1 MIASK
6 TIQHNGD
13 RMNDISFVLLSHN
26 EENEETNPKI
36 EIYTKNWARQALLKN
51 FDFSQSQRSTIGQS
65 QQLGMLTWDNDVAV
79 WHHPRAEVAR
89 RDTGQVRGIAWWWWS
104 RCMRRMWIT
113 NGAWSVCSWG
123 KNFNWR
129 VWGGFWP
136 FLVRFC
142 SGLAVLSLYAFAL
155 AVGWVER
162 WNPRVARSVG
172 VTAVTCFW
180 QWLLDEGEG
189 SGGTPKMSTG
199 TKKLEKW
206 LWYNVNN
213 IKYERKTK

>member
-1 MIASK
+1 MIASR

-36 EIYTKNWARQALLKN
+36 GIYTKNWARQALLKK
-51 FDFSQSQRSTIGQS
+51 FDFGQSQRSTARSTVGQS
-65 QQLGMLTWDNDVAV
+65 QRLGMLTWDNDVAV
-79 WHHPRAEVAR
+79 WSHPRVEVAR
-89 RDTGQVRGIAWWWWS
+89 RDTGQVRGIACWRWS
-104 RCMRRMWIT
+104 QCMR
-113 NGAWSVCSWG
+113 
-123 KNFNWR
+123 R

-180 QWLLDEGEG
+180 QWLLDEGED
-189 SGGTPKMSTG
+189 SGGIPKMSTG
-199 TKKLEKW
+199 TKKSEEW